1 MIRSIKGKLSVK
13 VFLITFI
20 LLGVACSGT
29 YFCISKLLPTTYT
42 KLINQP
48 TETAAIQLVDQLA
61 AYDNISDCG
70 EALSDFS
77 QKSNA
82 VFWVED
88 QNGSVVYPAGA
99 STETE
104 IISGDTAITFDDDTP
119 YIDVNSSGKTSTSF
133 YPITLKD
140 GSSYTLAV

>member
-42 KLINQP
+42 KLINQT

-61 AYDNISDCG
+61 AYDNLSDCG

-77 QKSNA
+77 KETNWWKSIVMNPFEASYCRCFFSQKSSQ
-82 VFWVED
+82 FI
-88 QNGSVVYPAGA
+88 YPNLCA
-99 STETE
+99 
-104 IISGDTAITFDDDTP
+104 
-119 YIDVNSSGKTSTSF
+119 
-133 YPITLKD
+133 
-140 GSSYTLAV
+140 

>member
-1 MIRSIKGKLSVK
+1 MIRSIKEKLSVK

-20 LLGVACSGT
+20 LLGVVCSGT

-42 KLINQP
+42 KLINQT

-61 AYDNISDCG
+61 AYDNLSDCG

-77 QKSNA
+77 KETNA
-82 VFWVED
+82 IFWVED
-88 QNGSVVYPAGA
+88 QNGSVVYPAGT

-104 IISGDTAITFDDDTP
+104 IIHLLLSRK
-119 YIDVNSSGKTSTSF
+119 VCWWHR
-133 YPITLKD
+133 
-140 GSSYTLAV
+140 

>member
-42 KLINQP
+42 KLINQA

-61 AYDNISDCG
+61 AYDNLSDCG

-77 QKSNA
+77 KETNA
-82 VFWVED
+82 IFWVGD
-88 QNGSVVYPAGA
+88 QNGSVVYPAGT

-104 IISGDTAITFDDDTP
+104 IISGDTAITFDEDTP
-119 YIDVNSSGKTSTSF
+119 YIDVNSSGKPPQVFIPS
-133 YPITLKD
+133 L
-140 GSSYTLAV
+140 

>member
-42 KLINQP
+42 KLINQT

-70 EALSDFS
+70 EALSDFHRES
-77 QKSNA
+77 YVLGVGAKFPKSLSVDRSGFRFSGCRT
-82 VFWVED
+82 VFYRRSRAD
-88 QNGSVVYPAGA
+88 S
-99 STETE
+99 
-104 IISGDTAITFDDDTP
+104 
-119 YIDVNSSGKTSTSF
+119 
-133 YPITLKD
+133 
-140 GSSYTLAV
+140 